1 MKSTNSNHFRLQESP
16 SFFIST
22 TTHNSLYNT
31 TLHTSCCIYSNK
43 DKNFKANHNKKADDD
58 QPEWVVSIVTKI
70 RILKQITTPL
80 YQDGFCRCCIYSN
93 KDKNFKA
100 NHNLKLVSDNL
111 VRVVS
116 IVTKI
121 RILKQ
126 ITTLA
131 LNFFNLLCCIYSNK
145 DKNFKANHNISV
157 ECLINLLVVSI
168 VTKIRILKQITTL
181 FHACAMVNKLYL

>member
-31 TLHTSCCIYSNK
+31 ALHTSCCIYSNK
-43 DKNFKANHNKKADDD
+43 DKNFKANHNIRSLCPRD
-58 QPEWVVSIVTKI
+58 ENVVSIVTKI
-70 RILKQITTPL
+70 RILKQITTETKL
-80 YQDGFCRCCIYSN
+80 IVHRLCCIYSN

-100 NHNLKLVSDNL
+100 NHNLIRSTEDSCK
-111 VRVVS
+111 VVS

-126 ITTLA
+126 ITTI
-131 LNFFNLLCCIYSNK
+131 FIFSCTS
-145 DKNFKANHNISV
+145 
-157 ECLINLLVVSI
+157 
-168 VTKIRILKQITTL
+168 T
-181 FHACAMVNKLYL
+181 MLYL

>member
-1 MKSTNSNHFRLQESP
+1 MKSTNSNHFRLQKSP

-43 DKNFKANHNKKADDD
+43 DKNFKANHNVNKYEAYHV
-58 QPEWVVSIVTKI
+58 QVVSIVTKI
-70 RILKQITTPL
+70 RILKQITTEL
-80 YQDGFCRCCIYSN
+80 CNSSSGTCCIYSN

-100 NHNLKLVSDNL
+100 NHNKFKCWLNTQI
-111 VRVVS
+111 VVS

-126 ITTLA
+126 ITTR
-131 LNFFNLLCCIYSNK
+131 Y
-145 DKNFKANHNISV
+145 V
-157 ECLINLLVVSI
+157 
-168 VTKIRILKQITTL
+168 QPL
-181 FHACAMVNKLYL
+181 FGVWLYL

>member
-43 DKNFKANHNKKADDD
+43 DKNFKANHNLFITHAMIDH
-58 QPEWVVSIVTKI
+58 VVSIVTKI
-70 RILKQITTPL
+70 RILKQITTCIHHFSV
-80 YQDGFCRCCIYSN
+80 DKGCIYSN

-100 NHNLKLVSDNL
+100 NHNMTGEWTLSSG
-111 VRVVS
+111 VVS

-126 ITTLA
+126 ITT
-131 LNFFNLLCCIYSNK
+131 
-145 DKNFKANHNISV
+145 
-157 ECLINLLVVSI
+157 
-168 VTKIRILKQITTL
+168 RQL
-181 FHACAMVNKLYL
+181 FRKWCAGLYL

>member
-1 MKSTNSNHFRLQESP
+1 MKSTNSNHFRLQKSP

-43 DKNFKANHNKKADDD
+43 DKNFKANHNFGSPG
-58 QPEWVVSIVTKI
+58 QQRNTVVSIVTKI
-70 RILKQITTPL
+70 RILKQITTRYAGYL
-80 YQDGFCRCCIYSN
+80 SVVSCIYSN

-100 NHNLKLVSDNL
+100 NHNKIDNL
-111 VRVVS
+111 NKPLQVVS

-126 ITTLA
+126 ITTQW
-131 LNFFNLLCCIYSNK
+131 FPPPI
-145 DKNFKANHNISV
+145 
-157 ECLINLLVVSI
+157 
-168 VTKIRILKQITTL
+168 
-181 FHACAMVNKLYL
+181 

>member
-1 MKSTNSNHFRLQESP
+1 MKSTNSNHFRLQKSP

-43 DKNFKANHNKKADDD
+43 DKNFKANHNLFAHSLK
-58 QPEWVVSIVTKI
+58 QTTVVSIVTKI
-70 RILKQITTPL
+70 RILKQITTTFFL
-80 YQDGFCRCCIYSN
+80 LMLCRSCIYSN

-100 NHNLKLVSDNL
+100 NHNLSIVAFRSFC
-111 VRVVS
+111 VVS

-126 ITTLA
+126 ITTSRMMGKT
-131 LNFFNLLCCIYSNK
+131 CGR
-145 DKNFKANHNISV
+145 
-157 ECLINLLVVSI
+157 
-168 VTKIRILKQITTL
+168 VTKIRILKQITTRL
-181 FHACAMVNKLYL
+181 VDFTIFLKLYL